1 MENVNTW
8 YNDILTLRIN
18 KLEKYKKIGE
28 FQREIDQLTT
38 LRNKMSNE
46 CIDIEM
52 EVQQLVGKIKATD
65 PDFSFK
71 KVIYSNE

>member
-1 MENVNTW
+1 MANVDTW

-28 FQREIDQLTT
+28 LQREIDQLTT

-71 KVIYSNE
+71 N

>member
-1 MENVNTW
+1 MANVDTW

-28 FQREIDQLTT
+28 LQREIDQLTT

-71 KVIYSNE
+71 KVIYNNE